1 MNITKMTSTVADRVR
16 EELKIYLSQF
26 TSTHEIEG
34 IKVELG
40 NCSYD
45 EAMAQYQLKIKVD
58 GVETRE
64 QKALKMYAQL
74 DGLDLDKKTF
84 WKGKLMTLTT
94 KIMTMICLMMGTAL
108 FVISLPN
115 MLDYVGLIDILSHDI
130 AIILLIGGFYLISNT
145 KEKTYVRSN

>member
-1 MNITKMTSTVADRVR
+1 MKITKMTSTVADRLR
-16 EELKIYLSQF
+16 EELKIFLSDF
-26 TSTHEIEG
+26 VSTHEIEG

-74 DGLDLDKKTF
+74 DGVNMENKHPYITLLEYHPKKRLYPYIYRDSRRPNVTF
-84 WKGKLMTLTT
+84 KGSKHW
-94 KIMTMICLMMGTAL
+94 A
-108 FVISLPN
+108 ISTFGK
-115 MLDYVGLIDILSHDI
+115 VS
-130 AIILLIGGFYLISNT
+130 
-145 KEKTYVRSN
+145 

>member
-1 MNITKMTSTVADRVR
+1 MNITRMTSPIADRVR

-45 EAMAQYQLKIKVD
+45 EAQATYQLKINVD

-74 DGLDLDKKTF
+74 DGLDLEKEHPRF
-84 WKGKLMTLTT
+84 KLMEYHPKKRQYPYIYVDKT
-94 KIMTMICLMMGTAL
+94 K
-108 FVISLPN
+108 PN
-115 MLDYVGLIDILSHDI
+115 VTYKGSTDW
-130 AIILLIGGFYLISNT
+130 AIRHFGKVS
-145 KEKTYVRSN
+145 

>member
-1 MNITKMTSTVADRVR
+1 MKITKMTSTVADRLR
-16 EELKIYLSQF
+16 EELNIFLSDF
-26 TSTHEIEG
+26 VSKHEIEG

-74 DGLDLDKKTF
+74 DGLDLEKEHPRFKLVEYHPKKRQYPYIYMDKTNPNVRY
-84 WKGKLMTLTT
+84 KGST
-94 KIMTMICLMMGTAL
+94 
-108 FVISLPN
+108 
-115 MLDYVGLIDILSHDI
+115 DW
-130 AIILLIGGFYLISNT
+130 AIRHFGKVS
-145 KEKTYVRSN
+145 

>member
-1 MNITKMTSTVADRVR
+1 MEITRMTSNVANRLR
-16 EELKIYLSQF
+16 EELNIFLSDF
-26 TSTHEIEG
+26 VSTHEIEG

-74 DGLDLDKKTF
+74 DGIDLEKEHPRYKLVEYHPKKRQYPYIYIDKNRPNVRF
-84 WKGKLMTLTT
+84 KGS
-94 KIMTMICLMMGTAL
+94 TAWAKHL
-108 FVISLPN
+108 FGK
-115 MLDYVGLIDILSHDI
+115 VG
-130 AIILLIGGFYLISNT
+130 
-145 KEKTYVRSN
+145 